1 MNYFLDSNVIIGYS
15 ICIDKWHESA
25 KNVFSKGKTI
35 YWSPMV
41 KQESLYKIKKLID
54 KYNFIFKEIEE
65 NIDEGIVQKEYF
77 FKKIKSLEFVENPFQ
92 LSEILWTI
100 GRWYE
105 EVHSQELLNF
115 LEELTGILYKSSQKR
130 YFYCTEY
137 LVEHIRKDK
146 YEKILNSFNSL
157 KNENFT
163 IIHYPDNE
171 ILLDAHDLANTGKE
185 IEFVTS
191 DKKLLEF
198 KKNIIELTQIN
209 KMTFIEDIN

>member
-1 MNYFLDSNVIIGYS
+1 MDYFLDSNIIIGYS
-15 ICIDKWHESA
+15 ICIDKWHESS
-25 KNVFSKGKTI
+25 KNVFNKGKTI
-35 YWSPMV
+35 YWSPLV

-65 NIDEGIVQKEYF
+65 NIEEGIVQKEYF
-77 FKKIKSLEFVENPFQ
+77 FNQVRNLELIENHFQ
-92 LSEILWTI
+92 LAEILWTI

-105 EVHSQELLNF
+105 EVHSEELLNF
-115 LEELTGILYKSSQKR
+115 LEELTGILYNTSQKR

-137 LVEHIRKDK
+137 LVEHVRKNK

-163 IIHYPDNE
+163 IIHYPDDE
-171 ILLDAHDLANTGKE
+171 IILDAHDLANTGKD
-185 IEFVTS
+185 IEFITS

-198 KKNIIELTQIN
+198 KKDIIRLTKIN
-209 KMTFIEDIN
+209 KMTFIDDIN

>member
-1 MNYFLDSNVIIGYS
+1 MDYFLDSNIIIGYS
-15 ICIDKWHESA
+15 ICIDKWHESS
-25 KNVFSKGKTI
+25 KNVFNKGKTI
-35 YWSPMV
+35 YWSPLV

-65 NIDEGIVQKEYF
+65 NIEEGIVQKEYF
-77 FKKIKSLEFVENPFQ
+77 FNQVRNLELIENHFQ
-92 LSEILWTI
+92 LAEILWTI

-105 EVHSQELLNF
+105 EVHSEELLNF
-115 LEELTGILYKSSQKR
+115 LEELTGILYNTSQKR

-137 LVEHIRKDK
+137 LVEHVRKNK

-163 IIHYPDNE
+163 IIHYPDDE
-171 ILLDAHDLANTGKE
+171 IILDAHDLANTGKD
-185 IEFVTS
+185 IEFITS

-198 KKNIIELTQIN
+198 KKDIMRLTKIN
-209 KMTFIEDIN
+209 KMTFIDDIN